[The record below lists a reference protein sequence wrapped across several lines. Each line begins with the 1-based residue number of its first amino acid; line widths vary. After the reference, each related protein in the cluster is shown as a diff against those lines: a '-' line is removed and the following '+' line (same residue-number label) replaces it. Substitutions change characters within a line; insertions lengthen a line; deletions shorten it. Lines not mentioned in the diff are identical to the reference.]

1 MNNTRQFGS
10 IVKTS
15 GYHFIQIIKIFSGHP
30 RILLPRELV
39 EDFGNECEID
49 DKQLIIAV
57 KRYSDKIEPSRRIY
71 IHPCFSTEGF
81 TKLCEVYNSSLFHCY
96 SRLLPLN
103 TVCPNY
109 YADFGLLDYEW
120 YGRTIGAE
128 RMLNDYENNLFKGKN
143 R

>member
-1 MNNTRQFGS
+1 MENTVVELNQDIGCYLLRFLDRIDATTFIEAVNNTRQLGS

-15 GYHFIQIIKIFSGHP
+15 CYHFIQIIKIFSGHP

-81 TKLCEVYNSSLFHCY
+81 TKLCEVYNIGLMQKYPPIFFLFYVSSFY
-96 SRLLPLN
+96 
-103 TVCPNY
+103 
-109 YADFGLLDYEW
+109 
-120 YGRTIGAE
+120 
-128 RMLNDYENNLFKGKN
+128 
-143 R
+143 

>member
-1 MNNTRQFGS
+1 MENTAVELNHDIGCYLLRFLEGIDATNFIEAVNNTRQLGS

-15 GYHFIQIIKIFSGHP
+15 DYHFIQIIKMFSGHP

-39 EDFGNECEID
+39 EDFGNECKID

-81 TKLCEVYNSSLFHCY
+81 TKLCCVKPIIVLYF
-96 SRLLPLN
+96 
-103 TVCPNY
+103 VVI
-109 YADFGLLDYEW
+109 LDSC
-120 YGRTIGAE
+120 
-128 RMLNDYENNLFKGKN
+128 L
-143 R
+143 